1 KGQGKEN
8 RCDLFEMMWTLQNLN
23 DNARIR
29 ANLLQN
35 CSKETKVPVTGSQRP
50 RMDWFI
56 KDERRESPITG
67 QRIVGTQL
75 TVLESVAD
83 KCMDTVSLVRTD
95 VENMRMTRVLGLF
108 RMV

>member
-1 KGQGKEN
+1 MRIYYLASIITSSCLMHDMGG
-8 RCDLFEMMWTLQNLN
+8 LEM
-23 DNARIR
+23 
-29 ANLLQN
+29 
-35 CSKETKVPVTGSQRP
+35 SG
-50 RMDWFI
+50 
-56 KDERRESPITG
+56 PITG

>member
-1 KGQGKEN
+1 MRIYYLASIITSSCSMHDMGG
-8 RCDLFEMMWTLQNLN
+8 LEM
-23 DNARIR
+23 
-29 ANLLQN
+29 
-35 CSKETKVPVTGSQRP
+35 SG
-50 RMDWFI
+50 
-56 KDERRESPITG
+56 PITR

-75 TVLESVAD
+75 TVESVAD

>member
-1 KGQGKEN
+1 MHDMGG
-8 RCDLFEMMWTLQNLN
+8 LEM
-23 DNARIR
+23 
-29 ANLLQN
+29 
-35 CSKETKVPVTGSQRP
+35 SG
-50 RMDWFI
+50 
-56 KDERRESPITG
+56 PITG

-75 TVLESVAD
+75 TVESVAD